1 MINYFFQE
9 SAMNTLLPS
18 STHFSPSIPPFLDN
32 DKLDWFRK
40 QLLAKQGELV
50 RKRAEIKTKIRSL
63 KVQHADLVD
72 QSILMGCIENEIL
85 YSRRCDDLIAQIEKA
100 LERIENGEFGYCEL
114 TGDPIDIRRLEV
126 QPWATLSIKAL
137 EDIEKKH
144 DSRRF

>member
-18 STHFSPSIPPFLDN
+18 STNFSPSIPPFLDN

-40 QLLAKQGELV
+40 QLLTKQVELV

-63 KVQHADLVD
+63 KMKHADLVD

-85 YSRRCDDLIAQIEKA
+85 YSRRCDDLISQIEKA

-144 DSRRF
+144 DRRRF

>member
-1 MINYFFQE
+1 
-9 SAMNTLLPS
+9 MNTLLPS
-18 STHFSPSIPPFLDN
+18 FTNFGPSIPPFLDN
-32 DKLDWFRK
+32 DQLDWFRK

-50 RKRAEIKTKIRSL
+50 RKRSEIKTKIRSL
-63 KVQHADLVD
+63 KMKHADLVD
-72 QSILMGCIENEIL
+72 QSILMGCIDNEIL
-85 YSRRCDDLIAQIEKA
+85 HSQRCDDLIAQIEKA

-114 TGDPIDIRRLEV
+114 TGEPIDVRRLQV

>member
-1 MINYFFQE
+1 
-9 SAMNTLLPS
+9 MNTLVPS
-18 STHFSPSIPPFLDN
+18 STHFSPSITAFLDN

-50 RKRAEIKTKIRSL
+50 RKRSEIKTKIRSL
-63 KVQHADLVD
+63 KMRHADLVD

-85 YSRRCDDLIAQIEKA
+85 HSRRCDDLISQIEKA

-114 TGDPIDIRRLEV
+114 TGDPIDVRRLEV

>member
-1 MINYFFQE
+1 
-9 SAMNTLLPS
+9 MNTLVPS
-18 STHFSPSIPPFLDN
+18 STHFSPSIPSFLDN
-32 DKLDWFRK
+32 DKLDWFKK

-50 RKRAEIKTKIRSL
+50 RKRSEIKTKIRSL
-63 KVQHADLVD
+63 KMKHADLVD
-72 QSILMGCIENEIL
+72 QSILMGSIENEIL

-114 TGDPIDIRRLEV
+114 TGEPIDVRRLEV

-137 EDIEKKH
+137 EDIEKKQ

>member
-1 MINYFFQE
+1 MK
-9 SAMNTLLPS
+9 TLLPS
-18 STHFSPSIPPFLDN
+18 SKNFSPSIPPFLDN
-32 DKLDWFRK
+32 ETLCRFKE
-40 QLLAKQGELV
+40 QLLTKQVELV
-50 RKRAEIKTKIRSL
+50 RKRSEIKTKIRSL
-63 KVQHADLVD
+63 KIKHADLLD
-72 QSILMGCIENEIL
+72 QSIHMSSIENEIL

-137 EDIEKKH
+137 ENIEKKH

>member
-1 MINYFFQE
+1 MK
-9 SAMNTLLPS
+9 TLLPS
-18 STHFSPSIPPFLDN
+18 STNVSPSIPPFLDN
-32 DKLDWFRK
+32 ETLCRFKEQLLRK
-40 QLLAKQGELV
+40 QVELV
-50 RKRAEIKTKIRSL
+50 RKRSEIKTKLRSL
-63 KVQHADLVD
+63 KMKHADLLD
-72 QSILMGCIENEIL
+72 QSILMSSIENEIR

-137 EDIEKKH
+137 ENIEKKH

>member
-1 MINYFFQE
+1 
-9 SAMNTLLPS
+9 MNTLVPS
-18 STHFSPSIPPFLDN
+18 STHFSPSILPFLDN

-50 RKRAEIKTKIRSL
+50 RKRSEIKTKIRSL
-63 KVQHADLVD
+63 KMTHADLVD
-72 QSILMGCIENEIL
+72 QSILMGSIENEIR

-114 TGDPIDIRRLEV
+114 TGEPIDVRRLEV

-137 EDIEKKH
+137 EDIEKKQ

>member
-1 MINYFFQE
+1 
-9 SAMNTLLPS
+9 MNTLLPS
-18 STHFSPSIPPFLDN
+18 STNFSPSIPPFLDN
-32 DKLDWFRK
+32 DQLDWFRK

-50 RKRAEIKTKIRSL
+50 RKRSEIKTKIRSL
-63 KVQHADLVD
+63 KMKHADLVD
-72 QSILMGCIENEIL
+72 QSILMGSIENEIL

-114 TGDPIDIRRLEV
+114 TGEPIDVRRLEV